1 MAASRTRLWD
11 ALSSADCSAPRRQR
25 LFLFRLSLR
34 CFTKPPKYPLSR
46 STIMTRND
54 PNQLHTESSTPRS
67 VGVATRWSIIFG
79 MIIVLSVA
87 YAVFE
92 GMQSRVQAKVR
103 LHQAAVNS
111 AMPFVNVVYP
121 ISGAEAGEIELPGNT
136 QA

>member
-1 MAASRTRLWD
+1 
-11 ALSSADCSAPRRQR
+11 
-25 LFLFRLSLR
+25 
-34 CFTKPPKYPLSR
+34 
-46 STIMTRND
+46 MTRND

-111 AMPFVNVVYP
+111 AIPLSTLS
-121 ISGAEAGEIELPGNT
+121 I
-136 QA
+136 Q